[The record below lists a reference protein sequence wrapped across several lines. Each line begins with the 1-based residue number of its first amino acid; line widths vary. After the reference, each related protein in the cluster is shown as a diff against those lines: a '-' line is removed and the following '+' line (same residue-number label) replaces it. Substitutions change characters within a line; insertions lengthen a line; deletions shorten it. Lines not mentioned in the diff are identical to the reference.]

1 MAKGPT
7 YRLAFRRRREQKT
20 NYRIRKG
27 FMKGRKTR
35 LAVRVTNKYTKV
47 SGINAK
53 IGGDSTEFSVNSR
66 NLIQYGWLAGFGNMS
81 AAYLT
86 GYLAGRIL
94 KQTDSKNITL
104 DLGLSTPFRG
114 SKQYAVLKGVIDSG
128 VEIPHNTKSEQRERA
143 DIFPEQERIE
153 GRHIASYAEKL
164 KNEDKEEYDYHFSEM
179 LARGFK
185 PEDTP
190 EYFAQV
196 LSSIEKAEKIEIEK
210 GSHLSSREKK
220 DVKVKIPESK
230 LRKYLYEPI
239 SEYQLD
245 AEDTTSK
252 QRRTS
257 RLQKLRDEAA
267 KNKAQRRGRQAA
279 PVVEEPSE
287 SEAVVTEEQS
297 PEPEVELSESL
308 EITVDESTGA
318 SLSLETYDVSLLPG
332 LGKVTITRL
341 NENDINNLDQLLS
354 MSDEEIKEI
363 SKASLKKI
371 KGWRSVIELI
381 KHLGLTQDEMLWLV
395 VYGEVSSLESMS
407 DTNAVDVMSLVQ
419 EKNEKKKV
427 KLVEMDVMT
436 QERLDVIFG
445 MVI

>member
-20 NYRIRKG
+20 NYRIRKA

-128 VEIPHNTKSEQRERA
+128 VDIPYNTNSEKRERV

-153 GRHIASYAEKL
+153 GRHIASYAERL
-164 KNEDKEEYDYHFSEM
+164 KNEDKEEYDYHFSDM

-190 EYFAQV
+190 EHFAQA
-196 LSSIEKAEKIEIEK
+196 LSLIEKAEKIELEK
-210 GSHLSSREKK
+210 GSRLSSRKKK

-267 KNKAQRRGRQAA
+267 KNKARRGGRPTA

-287 SEAVVTEEQS
+287 SEVVVTEEQS
-297 PEPEVELSESL
+297 TEPKMSESL
-308 EITVDESTGA
+308 EITVDESAGD

-341 NENDINNLDQLLS
+341 NESDINNLDQLLS
-354 MSDEEIKEI
+354 ISDEEIKEI

-371 KGWRSVIELI
+371 KGWKSVIELV

-395 VYGEVSSLESMS
+395 IYGEVSSLESMS
-407 DTNAVDVMSLVQ
+407 DTNAVEVMSLVQ

-427 KLVEMDVMT
+427 KLVDMDVMT